1 VAAQARS
8 RIPNPESLIPLT
20 APVPGLY
27 VHVPFCSSICNY
39 CNFNRGLFD
48 ESLKNRFVEAVRREI
63 RNFSPEPSALSPDT
77 LYFGGGTPSLL
88 TPSEIGSIIDESR
101 RSLGLTADAEIT
113 LEANPETVTTGVLEH
128 FRAAGVN
135 RLSFGVQ
142 SFRDAELQRLGRQ
155 HSARRAVQAVES
167 ARAAGF
173 DNISIDL
180 MMWLPGQDVAQ
191 WLASVDAAVAVDA
204 DHLSLYIL
212 EVYPHLPL
220 KQEIDR
226 HGWTQQPDDG
236 AAEMYESAMAKLDA
250 AGYEQYEISNVCRP
264 GRESRHNVKYWTDGG
279 WLGFGPGAH
288 STWGGVRWRT
298 IASTADYITK
308 IDAGESVV
316 VERRTLT
323 TDERLGDALFTGLR
337 MNCGVDTEVL
347 SARYGVDVWGRFG
360 ERLSPFLEAGILLR
374 QEKRIR
380 LTRPG
385 MLLANEVM
393 SVFV

>member
-1 VAAQARS
+1 VAALDPS
-8 RIPNPESLIPLT
+8 K
-20 APVPGLY
+20 PGLY

-48 ESLKNRFVEAVRREI
+48 ESLKNRFVDAVRTEI
-63 RNFSPEPSALSPDT
+63 RQFSPQPSALSPDT

-88 TPSEIGSIIDESR
+88 TAHEIRAIIDESR
-101 RSLGLTADAEIT
+101 SALGLTADAEIT
-113 LEANPETVTTGVLEH
+113 LEANPETVTTDTLEQ
-128 FRAAGVN
+128 FRGAGVN

-142 SFRDAELQRLGRQ
+142 SFRDEELERLGRL
-155 HSARRAVQAVES
+155 HSAERAVRAIES

-173 DNISIDL
+173 DNVSIDL

-191 WLASVDAAVAVDA
+191 WLASVDDA
-204 DHLSLYIL
+204 IRVNPDHLSLYIL
-212 EVYPHLPL
+212 EVYAHLPL

-226 HGWTQQPDDG
+226 HGWTQQPDDA

-250 AGYEQYEISNVCRP
+250 AGYDQYEISNVCRP

-288 STWGGVRWRT
+288 STWDGVRWRNM
-298 IASTADYITK
+298 ASTEEYTNK
-308 IDAGESVV
+308 IGAGEPVA

-323 TDERLGDALFTGLR
+323 ADERLGDALFTGLR
-337 MNCGVDTEVL
+337 LNCGIDTDLL
-347 SARYGVDVWGRFG
+347 SARYGIDVWGRFG
-360 ERLSPFLEAGILLR
+360 ERLVPFLDAGILLR
-374 QEKRIR
+374 QDGRLR

>member
-1 VAAQARS
+1 
-8 RIPNPESLIPLT
+8 
-20 APVPGLY
+20 LY

-48 ESLKNRFVEAVRREI
+48 ESLKSRFVEALLREI
-63 RNFSPEPSALSPDT
+63 REGVRGEGRAAIAPGPLPLAPDT

-88 TPSEIGSIIDESR
+88 APPEIASIVDESR

-113 LEANPETVTTGVLEH
+113 LEANPETVTAGTLEQ
-128 FRAAGVN
+128 FRSAGVN

-142 SFRDAELQRLGRQ
+142 SFLDEELKRLGRL
-155 HSARRAVQAVES
+155 HSSGRAVQAVES

-173 DNISIDL
+173 DNVSIDL

-191 WLASVDAAVAVDA
+191 WLASVDAAINVNA

-220 KQEIDR
+220 KQDIDR
-226 HGWTQQPDDG
+226 HGWTQQSDDG
-236 AAEMYESAMAKLDA
+236 AAEMYESALARLDA
-250 AGYEQYEISNVCRP
+250 AGYEQYEISNVCRA
-264 GRESRHNVKYWTDGG
+264 GRHSRHNVKYWTDGA

-288 STWGGVRWRT
+288 STWGGARWRN
-298 IASTADYITK
+298 IASTEEYTNK
-308 IDAGESVV
+308 IGAGEAAIVD
-316 VERRTLT
+316 RRALSG
-323 TDERLGDALFTGLR
+323 DEQLGDALFTGLR
-337 MNCGVDTEVL
+337 LSCGVDTNLL

-360 ERLSPFLEAGILLR
+360 ERLSPFLDAGILLR
-374 QEKRIR
+374 QEGRLK

>member
-1 VAAQARS
+1 MAAPAR
-8 RIPNPESLIPLT
+8 SLIPDPQSLT
-20 APVPGLY
+20 PGLY

-48 ESLKNRFVEAVRREI
+48 ESLKVRFVEAVRREI
-63 RNFSPEPSALSPDT
+63 RIFSPEPSALSPDT

-88 TPSEIGSIIDESR
+88 TPADIASIIDECR
-101 RSLGLTADAEIT
+101 GALGLTVDAEIT
-113 LEANPETVTTGVLEH
+113 LEANPETVRADTLEQ

-142 SFRDAELQRLGRQ
+142 SFLDEELKRLGRL
-155 HSARRAVQAVES
+155 HSSERAVQAVES
-167 ARAAGF
+167 ARTAGF
-173 DNISIDL
+173 DNVSIDL
-180 MMWLPGQDVAQ
+180 MMWLPGQNVAQ
-191 WLASVDAAVAVDA
+191 WRASVDAAISVDA

-226 HGWTQQPDDG
+226 HGWTQDSDDG
-236 AAEMYESAMAKLDA
+236 AAEMYESAMARLDA
-250 AGYEQYEISNVCRP
+250 AGYEQYEISNVCRA
-264 GRESRHNVKYWTDGG
+264 GRQSRHNMKYWTDGA

-288 STWGGVRWRT
+288 STWSGARWRNV
-298 IASTADYITK
+298 ASTEDYANK
-308 IDAGESVV
+308 IDAGESAVV
-316 VERRTLT
+316 DRRALT
-323 TDERLGDALFTGLR
+323 ADEQLGDALFTGLR
-337 MNCGVDTEVL
+337 LNCGVDTDIL
-347 SARYGVDVWGRFG
+347 SRRYGVDVWGRFG
-360 ERLSPFLEAGILLR
+360 ARLLPFLDAGILLR
-374 QEKRIR
+374 QEGRLR